1 MLGSGKTNVLNDD
14 NVKKEI
20 LNMGITT
27 VDVEENCFAVAV
39 LAAMKMSN
47 NSEEGNIFLANQ
59 KNFSVKFANN

>member
-1 MLGSGKTNVLNDD
+1 
-14 NVKKEI
+14 
-20 LNMGITT
+20 MGITT
-27 VDVEENCFAVAV
+27 VEVEENCFAVAV